1 MNYGERTHEVE
12 QLDRLVR
19 QQISKR
25 RRDIKTGWWMAVFL
39 AVGTVVEYVLAVE
52 LEQNLPLM
60 IAINVAE
67 AAAILVYFMHLPRVW
82 HGAHTGDKEEGAW

>member
-1 MNYGERTHEVE
+1 MNYGERVHEVE

-19 QQISKR
+19 QQISKK
-25 RRDIKTGWWMAVFL
+25 RRDIKTGWWMAAFL
-39 AVGTVVEYVLAVE
+39 AVGTVVEYVLAVG

-67 AAAILVYFMHLPRVW
+67 AAAIMVYFMHLPRVW
-82 HGAHTGDKEEGAW
+82 RGAHPGDKEEGAW